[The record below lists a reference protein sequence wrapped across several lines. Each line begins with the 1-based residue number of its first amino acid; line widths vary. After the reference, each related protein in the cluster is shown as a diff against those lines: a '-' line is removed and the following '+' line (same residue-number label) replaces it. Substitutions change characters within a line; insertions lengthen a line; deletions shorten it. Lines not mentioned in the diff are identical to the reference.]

1 MRRYLAVTLALVAL
15 GTPSLVR
22 PLNAQ
27 NMDAVQIR
35 AQSLGVAFTC

>member
-1 MRRYLAVTLALVAL
+1 MRRYLAVTLALIAL
-15 GTPSLVR
+15 GTLGLSH